1 MRPVDLARAARVTPQ
16 TVRNL
21 EAQNVLPTAE
31 RTASGYRKYG
41 PTHLSAL
48 HAYRALT
55 RAHGAPTARS
65 VMVAIT
71 AGDIATG
78 TAGVDTAHA
87 TLHAQREEIDGLARA
102 LQTIGGEQPHDLAAM
117 DRVSIGE
124 LAEMLGVRT
133 SALRV
138 WEAAG
143 LLRSMRDGAHGYRE
157 YNESQVQAARV
168 IHLLRQGGYLF
179 DHIRPVIAALNG
191 AGSTEALTTAITG
204 RREALNQRSRHALHA
219 AGLVHSYLEVLEGV
233 EA

>member
-1 MRPVDLARAARVTPQ
+1 
-16 TVRNL
+16 
-21 EAQNVLPTAE
+21 
-31 RTASGYRKYG
+31 
-41 PTHLSAL
+41 
-48 HAYRALT
+48 
-55 RAHGAPTARS
+55 
-65 VMVAIT
+65 MVAIT

-78 TAGVDTAHA
+78 VAELDAAHA
-87 TLHAQREEIDGLARA
+87 ALHAQREKLDDLARA
-102 LQTIGGEQPHDLAAM
+102 LQTIGREQPRVQNAT
-117 DRVSIGE
+117 DRVSIGG

-168 IHLLRQGGYLF
+168 IQLLRQGRYLF
-179 DHIRPVIAALNG
+179 DRIRPVIAALNG
-191 AGSTEALTTAITG
+191 AGSTEALIVVITE

-219 AGLVHSYLEVLEGV
+219 AGLIHAHLEDLESA